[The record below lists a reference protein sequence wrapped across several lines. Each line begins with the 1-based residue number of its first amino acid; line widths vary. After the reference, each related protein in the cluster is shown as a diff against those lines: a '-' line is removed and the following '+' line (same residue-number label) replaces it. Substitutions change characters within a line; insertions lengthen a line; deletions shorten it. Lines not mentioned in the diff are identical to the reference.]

1 MNISLHDIVEIIAI
15 ISFAGGV
22 MNFVVVKP
30 LREAVN
36 TLSKSLDK
44 LEQMLSNVKEK
55 EIALEQRVEYTEQS
69 VKTAH
74 KRIDNLEK
82 YHQKPI
88 DG

>member
-1 MNISLHDIVEIIAI
+1 MNVSLHDIVEIITI
-15 ISFAGGV
+15 ISFAGAV

-44 LEQMLSNVKEK
+44 LEHMLSAVKDK
-55 EIALEQRVEYTEQS
+55 EIALEQRVEHTEES

-82 YHQKPI
+82 YHKEPI
-88 DG
+88 N